1 MLVSDQQSYLWLMA
15 NLKSYLLVIDGIN
28 YALHLDSTIY
38 DGIKDMIGL
47 ADMPTPLP
55 ASLRQTSIEDL
66 EANGLAHKIS
76 VGLATA
82 TTEKVTKR
90 KILMCPSTKP
100 FKNIIGKQI
109 GTLVVKSA
117 TVKTHRSYV

>member
-55 ASLRQTSIEDL
+55 ANLRQTSIEDL
-66 EANGLAHKIS
+66 EANGLAHKVS
-76 VGLATA
+76 VGLAT
-82 TTEKVTKR
+82 TSTDKITKR

-100 FKNIIGKQI
+100 FKNIIGQQI
-109 GTLVVKSA
+109 GGLTAKSA
-117 TVKTHRSYV
+117 TIKTHRNYV

>member
-1 MLVSDQQSYLWLMA
+1 MA
-15 NLKSYLLVIDGIN
+15 NLKSYLLVIDSIN

-47 ADMPTPLP
+47 TDMPSPPP
-55 ASLRQTSIEDL
+55 ATLRQTSTTEL

-76 VGLATA
+76 VGLATTA
-82 TTEKVTKR
+82 NGKVTKR
-90 KILMCPSTKP
+90 KILICPATKP

-109 GTLVVKSA
+109 GGLYAKSA
-117 TVKTHRSYV
+117 VVKTHRNYV